1 MQTFPNIGVDVAK
14 DAVVVDCAAQ
24 SFSTHSV
31 TNQRTPLLAWL
42 KSLPTGSRIGL
53 ESTGG
58 YHELLADLAHAQGH
72 VVFLLNP
79 LDTKHY
85 ARAMGSRA
93 KTDRVDAELI
103 ARLIAQEHTRLRPYT
118 PPTPD
123 QRKLDRMIRRRA
135 NIVRIK
141 SSLTLTM
148 SNLSGFAAE
157 LKAVSNKLDA
167 LIAKI
172 DSTMTAIAAH
182 SPQHKEAQQR
192 LQTIAGVGPV
202 VGMALTNTLERV
214 PFRNADAFVAFTG
227 FDPRANNSGNK
238 IGRRR
243 LSKRGPAELR
253 RLLFNAAM
261 AAAKSKAWKPIYE
274 HYRAHGWS
282 TTAALVIIARKI
294 ARSAWSI
301 HHYHST
307 FDLERIT
314 KMLDANHRF
323 SPRT

>member
-14 DAVVVDCAAQ
+14 DAVVVACAAQ
-24 SFSTHSV
+24 SFPVHAIA
-31 TNQRTPLLAWL
+31 NQRAPLLAWL
-42 KSLPTGSRIGL
+42 KSLPAGSRIGM

-72 VVFLLNP
+72 IVFLLNP

-85 ARAMGSRA
+85 ARAMGNRA
-93 KTDRVDAELI
+93 KTDRVDAQLI
-103 ARLIAQEHTRLRPYT
+103 ARLVAQEHARLRPYT
-118 PPTPD
+118 PPTAN

-135 NIVRIK
+135 KIVRIK

-148 SNLSGFAAE
+148 GNLSGFTAE
-157 LKAVSNKLDA
+157 LKAVLCKLDA

-172 DSTMTAIAAH
+172 DSAMSAIAAC
-182 SPQHKEAQQR
+182 SPQHGEAQQR
-192 LQTIAGVGPV
+192 LQTIVGVGPV

-214 PFRNADAFVAFTG
+214 SFRNADAFVAFTG
-227 FDPRANNSGNK
+227 FDPRANDSGHK

-261 AAAKSKAWKPIYE
+261 AAIKSEAWKTIYE
-274 HYRAHGWS
+274 HYRARGWS
-282 TTAALVIIARKI
+282 TTAVLVIIARKI
-294 ARSAWSI
+294 ARAAWSI

-307 FDLERIT
+307 FDPERIT
-314 KMLDANHRF
+314 KNA
-323 SPRT
+323 

>member
-1 MQTFPNIGVDVAK
+1 MQTFLNIGVDVAK
-14 DAVVVDCAAQ
+14 DAVVVACAAQ

-31 TNQRTPLLAWL
+31 TNQRAPLLSWL
-42 KSLPTGSRIGL
+42 KSLPAGSRIGL

-58 YHELLADLAHAQGH
+58 YHELLADLAYAQGH

-85 ARAMGSRA
+85 ARAVGNRA

-103 ARLIAQEHTRLRPYT
+103 ARLVAQEHAHLRPYT
-118 PPTPD
+118 PPTAN
-123 QRKLDRMIRRRA
+123 QRKLDRLIRRRA
-135 NIVRIK
+135 KIVRIK
-141 SSLTLTM
+141 NSLKLTM
-148 SNLSGFAAE
+148 GNLSGFTAE
-157 LKAVSNKLDA
+157 LKAVSLKLDA

-172 DSTMTAIAAH
+172 DSAMSAVAAH
-182 SPQHKEAQQR
+182 SPQHGEAQR
-192 LQTIAGVGPV
+192 HVQTIVGVGPV

-214 PFRNADAFVAFTG
+214 PFRNADAFVAFIG
-227 FDPRANNSGNK
+227 YDPRANDSGHK

-261 AAAKSKAWKPIYE
+261 SAAKTKVWRPIYE
-274 HYRAHGWS
+274 HYRTRGWS

-294 ARSAWSI
+294 ARAAWSI

-307 FDLERIT
+307 FDPERIT
-314 KMLDANHRF
+314 KNA
-323 SPRT
+323 